1 MNNGMSSQERVGS
14 EWEEVFVREF
24 EVFVDEGIFVALP
37 CDMEGGTQGTSFND
51 AVYMAADWLRD
62 AALASLA
69 KDRALPGGVLGHAP
83 QYGGKVIAVAVLAG
97 RDDIPAMT
105 AADAARVLN
114 VSTAR
119 VAQLCKAGKL
129 DSWRVGAT
137 RMVSKESVEMR
148 IILAQREEAQREQP
162 CAPHVGL
169 AATG

>member
-1 MNNGMSSQERVGS
+1 MNNGMSSQEHAGND
-14 EWEEVFVREF
+14 WEEVFVREF

-69 KDRALPGGVLGHAP
+69 KGKALPGGALGHVP
-83 QYGGKVIAVAVLAG
+83 QYGGRVIAVAVLAG

-148 IILAQREEAQREQP
+148 KILAQREEALGERSR
-162 CAPHVGL
+162 ASHVGL
-169 AATG
+169 AAAG

>member
-1 MNNGMSSQERVGS
+1 M
-14 EWEEVFVREF
+14 
-24 EVFVDEGIFVALP
+24 
-37 CDMEGGTQGTSFND
+37 
-51 AVYMAADWLRD
+51 
-62 AALASLA
+62 
-69 KDRALPGGVLGHAP
+69 GHAS

-148 IILAQREEAQREQP
+148 KKLALREEAQREQS
-162 CAPHVGL
+162 CTPHVGL
-169 AATG
+169 VATG